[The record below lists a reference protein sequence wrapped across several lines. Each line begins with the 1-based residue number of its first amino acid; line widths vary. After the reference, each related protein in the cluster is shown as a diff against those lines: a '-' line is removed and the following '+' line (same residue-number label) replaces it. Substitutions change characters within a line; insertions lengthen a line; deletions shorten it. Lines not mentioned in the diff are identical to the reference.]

1 MHLRRLVRS
10 HHRRHRYDGQQP
22 FGSSWRR
29 RRRGRVTV
37 LALLAAFAAPAGTLA
52 HQPLGGAG
60 VAVLLLVV
68 LVVVSRRRIAS
79 SGPWWPPGGPGGSAG
94 VREPRHPHPSPPAG
108 ALALPVPHVPD
119 DEVAALA

>member
-1 MHLRRLVRS
+1 M
-10 HHRRHRYDGQQP
+10 
-22 FGSSWRR
+22 
-29 RRRGRVTV
+29 TV
-37 LALLAAFAAPAGTLA
+37 LALLAAIAATAGTLA

-79 SGPWWPPGGPGGSAG
+79 SGPWWPPGGSGGSAG
-94 VREPRHPHPSPPAG
+94 VREPRHPNPSPPAG
-108 ALALPVPHVPD
+108 ALALPVPHAPD